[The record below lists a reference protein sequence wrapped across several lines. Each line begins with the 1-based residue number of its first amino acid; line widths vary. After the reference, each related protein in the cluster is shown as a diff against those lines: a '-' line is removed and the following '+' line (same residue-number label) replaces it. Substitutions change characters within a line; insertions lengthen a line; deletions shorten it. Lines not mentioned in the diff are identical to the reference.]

1 MLGCLA
7 HPQRSA
13 HPDEPFG
20 TCSEWVNKDVRE
32 CQTLSQV
39 CICVFAE
46 HTKMLPTLEVGWEGV
61 AREGMGL
68 TSALKY
74 SIEVLSLPPELL
86 FVSVLCKIGE
96 IVKNSKIKYL
106 GHFRGSPKGVPARL
120 GHVEDAPSAW
130 VHQRSVQNYLKN
142 TSLLTKW
149 EAREKPFPVRGKGL
163 DNRQEA

>member
-61 AREGMGL
+61 GREGMGL
-68 TSALKY
+68 ASVCEDSIKVLNLPPKQSFVSAL
-74 SIEVLSLPPELL
+74 
-86 FVSVLCKIGE
+86 
-96 IVKNSKIKYL
+96 
-106 GHFRGSPKGVPARL
+106 
-120 GHVEDAPSAW
+120 
-130 VHQRSVQNYLKN
+130 
-142 TSLLTKW
+142 
-149 EAREKPFPVRGKGL
+149 
-163 DNRQEA
+163 